1 MYKKGVS
8 SIFNFI
14 NGFEIF
20 NGILCTLII
29 NLMTIAIAFY
39 SMQIFDKVFTSSDL
53 LTLIYLTL
61 ITILLILLTI
71 IITNY
76 RFKQLQ
82 LIYNKYCKIIL
93 KKIKNCRNTILNEK
107 IINNLFEINQYY
119 RTNILV
125 SIFDIVVSPIYLL
138 VLYIIHPALFIFS
151 FFAVLFCYFWDIIFY
166 NKTLKFQQRL
176 AKNHD
181 YIGKI
186 NNYLGYNNNL
196 SNILIKYNILKDF
209 SNNYSRFN
217 GKQNS
222 YLQLL
227 NNLQIYNKN
236 YRLIIQIL
244 ATMTSS
250 YLVLINKISI
260 GSIIAF
266 SILLSRFLE
275 PFTNLAN
282 QIKNLLNLQNLLNEN
297 NKILESDFTNSNIT
311 ILSIKKI
318 ILEKIYFYCP
328 QNHDHKIKI
337 SYLKIEE
344 NSIIAVISK
353 NKSEFDIFIKLIM
366 GIVEPNIGKVSIN
379 DINISN
385 LSPQNLI
392 SQTNFIEKNFD
403 YFSENIVQNI
413 ANHQS
418 NINLDQM
425 LNFIDNFGNIE
436 DLKKLKDNF
445 YHQIS
450 DLTPDQKSLINLLS
464 AFYNES
470 SFLVVGEHD
479 NFIKFPWFYNKIL
492 THSAKIKLIYNPSS
506 SFIKQCKHLI
516 IINDG
521 IVEFKSQKFIDDS

>member
-14 NGFEIF
+14 NGYEIF

-61 ITILLILLTI
+61 ITILLIFLTI

-93 KKIKNCRNTILNEK
+93 KKIKNCSNAILNQK

-119 RTNILV
+119 RNNILV

-151 FFAVLFCYFWDIIFY
+151 VFAVLFCYFWDIIFY
-166 NKTLKFQQRL
+166 NKTLKFQQQL
-176 AKNHD
+176 TKNHD
-181 YIGKI
+181 YVAKI
-186 NNYLGYNNNL
+186 SNYLGYNKNL
-196 SNILIKYNILKDF
+196 SIILTKYNILKDF
-209 SNNYSRFN
+209 SNNYLQFN
-217 GKQNS
+217 NKQNY

-236 YRLIIQIL
+236 YRLVLQIL

-266 SILLSRFLE
+266 SIILSRFLE
-275 PFTNLAN
+275 PFNNLAN

-297 NKILESDFTNSNIT
+297 NNINENDFKNSNIT

-318 ILEKIYFYCP
+318 ILEKIYYFH
-328 QNHDHKIKI
+328 QNHDLKIKI
-337 SYLKIEE
+337 GYLKIEE

-353 NKSEFDIFIKLIM
+353 NKFEFDILIKLIM
-366 GIVEPNIGKVSIN
+366 GIIEPNIGKVSIN
-379 DINISN
+379 DININN
-385 LSPQNLI
+385 LSIQNII
-392 SQTNFIEKNFD
+392 SQFNYIEKNFD
-403 YFSENIVQNI
+403 FFSENIAQNI
-413 ANHQS
+413 ANQQS
-418 NINLDQM
+418 NIDYDQIF
-425 LNFIDNFGNIE
+425 NFIDNFGDIE
-436 DLKKLKDNF
+436 DFQKLRNNF
-445 YHQIS
+445 YQQIS

-464 AFYNES
+464 AFYNQG

-479 NFIKFPWFYNKIL
+479 NFVKFSWFYNKIL

-516 IINDG
+516 IIKDG